1 VEPIVYR
8 CHHSR
13 NLRIA
18 AGKGQWCNFS
28 NFHFTATEEWE
39 KEAIEK
45 SQSFTDRAVIALP
58 DVPEEVARQDP
69 LLRRAMKLPPPET
82 PKVDASP
89 VATQEEQEAYP
100 VQRGDGFW
108 ELSNGEIVR
117 GRDAAIIRERIIAR
131 NPE

>member
-1 VEPIVYR
+1 MEPIVYR

-45 SQSFTDRAVIALP
+45 SMSFQHRAVIALP
-58 DVPEEVARQDP
+58 DIPEEVARQDP
-69 LLRRAMKLPPPET
+69 LLRRALKLPPPET
-82 PKVDASP
+82 PKADVSP
-89 VATQEEQEAYP
+89 AAPPTEAYP
-100 VQRGDGFW
+100 VDRGDGFW
-108 ELSNGEIVR
+108 ALSNGELVR